1 MSTIKEPAISARNL
15 VREYEPGRGVCGVD
29 VSVEWGE
36 CFALLGRNG
45 SGKTTLSRL
54 LTAEEKPDSGSL
66 EVSGIDV
73 ARLRPA
79 ERQQHLASLGVAMDT
94 SIHWQKLS
102 GMDNAWFVG
111 STYGM
116 APAALAPRLADLFE
130 QAGLREQA
138 EDAVANYSF
147 GMKRKLSLV
156 EALAHDPKILILD
169 EPTSGV
175 DAQFSNTLAE
185 FLATRGRA
193 GKASWIA
200 SNDPEWVAQV
210 AGRVAFM
217 DQGKIIAIGTVQEL
231 LDEVASYQEI
241 SVTLSTGVSIS
252 HPEHAGVQSFHQS
265 EKRVTIVADDDPM
278 LVPGL
283 MQNIVEQ
290 GATIRA
296 VEVKRA
302 SLRDAFLMKTGRDL
316 SA

>member
-1 MSTIKEPAISARNL
+1 MSTQNGAAISAQNL
-15 VREYEPGRGVCGVD
+15 VREYGPGRGVCGVD
-29 VSVEWGE
+29 VSVDWGE

-54 LTAEEKPDSGSL
+54 ITAEERPDSGRL

-73 ARLRPA
+73 ANLPPS
-79 ERQQHLASLGVAMDT
+79 ERQRHLSSLGIAMDT

-116 APAALAPRLADLFE
+116 APQALEPRLKSLFERAGLAE
-130 QAGLREQA
+130 QAG
-138 EDAVANYSF
+138 DAVANYSF

-156 EALAHDPKILILD
+156 EALAHDPQILILD

-175 DAQFSNTLAE
+175 DAQFSNSLAE
-185 FLATRGRA
+185 LIDARGKS
-193 GKASWIA
+193 GKSTWIA

-217 DQGKIIAIGTVQEL
+217 DQGKIIAVGTVREL
-231 LDEVASYQEI
+231 LDEVSSYQEI
-241 SVTLSTGVSIS
+241 RVTLSTTVSIS
-252 HPEHAGVQSFHQS
+252 EPRHSGVQSFNQS
-265 EKRVTIVADDDPM
+265 EQQVTIVADEDPM
-278 LVPGL
+278 LVPTL
-283 MQNIVEQ
+283 MHEIVEQ
-290 GATIRA
+290 GGSIRA

-316 SA
+316 TA

>member
-1 MSTIKEPAISARNL
+1 MSGSKEVAISARNL

-29 VSVEWGE
+29 VSVAWGE

-54 LTAEEKPDSGSL
+54 LTAEEKVDSGSL
-66 EVSGIDV
+66 EVSGINV
-73 ARLRPA
+73 AQLRVA
-79 ERQQHLASLGVAMDT
+79 ERQRHLASLGVAMDT

-116 APAALAPRLADLFE
+116 APEALEPRLAELFE
-130 QAGLREQA
+130 RAGLAEQA

-156 EALAHDPKILILD
+156 EALAHDPQILVLD

-175 DAQFSNTLAE
+175 DAQFSSVLAE
-185 FLATRGRA
+185 LLESRRNA
-193 GKASWIA
+193 GKATWIA

-210 AGRVAFM
+210 ASRVAFM
-217 DQGKIIAIGTVQEL
+217 DQGKIIAVGTVQEL
-231 LDEVASYQEI
+231 LDEVASFQEI
-241 SVTLSTGVSIS
+241 SVTLSTGESIS
-252 HPEHAGVQSFHQS
+252 HPGHAGVQSFNQS
-265 EKRVTIVADDDPM
+265 EKQVTIVADDDPM

-283 MQNIVEQ
+283 MQDIVEQ
-290 GATIRA
+290 GGTIRA